1 MVHFFRM
8 ASGAVIA
15 VEGSPISVSEAVVNG
30 PAWRRTIY
38 ENAGGD
44 LVSEAVDQGAAA
56 TKISSH
62 MRGFLARSHWRMR
75 AQELREERDRI
86 VAEQERQR
94 RLESERRTH
103 ERVINGERHEAERN
117 RALEVE
123 AEYRCGRARV
133 PIHGLRRG
141 RETGNSAGNFC
152 VSTRTDEVLIWGTCF
167 NKGGDQRWGAKMK
180 RKDYC
185 PTSEILSRIDNG
197 KKFLCRC
204 NCDPVDFL

>member
-1 MVHFFRM
+1 M

-15 VEGSPISVSEAVVNG
+15 IEGSPISLNEVVHG

-44 LVSEAVDQGAAA
+44 LVSEPVDQGAAA

-62 MRGFLARSHWRMR
+62 MRGFLARKR
-75 AQELREERDRI
+75 AQGLREERDRI

-103 ERVINGERHEAERN
+103 ERVINEERHEAERN

-141 RETGNSAGNFC
+141 RNEGNSAGNFWI
-152 VSTRTDEVLIWGTCF
+152 SAGTRQVLVKGTCF
-167 NKGGDQRWGAKMK
+167 NRNGDQRWGVAMSQ
-180 RKDYC
+180 REYC
-185 PTSEILSRIDNG
+185 PTSEIISRVDGG

-204 NCDPVDFL
+204 NCDPLDYL

>member
-1 MVHFFRM
+1 MHFFRM

-15 VEGSPISVSEAVVNG
+15 VEGDPISVSEAVVNG

-44 LVSEAVDQGAAA
+44 LVSESVDQGAAA
-56 TKISSH
+56 TRISSH
-62 MRGFLARSHWRMR
+62 MRGFLARRR

-94 RLESERRTH
+94 RLESERRTQTRVNNE
-103 ERVINGERHEAERN
+103 ERSAAERN
-117 RALEVE
+117 RALEIE
-123 AEYRCGRARV
+123 AEYRCGKARV

-141 RETGNSAGNFC
+141 KETGNSAGNFC
-152 VSTRTDEVLIWGTCF
+152 VSTRTDEVLVWGTCF

-204 NCDPVDFL
+204 NCNPLDYL